1 MAADTGVVRAAGRR
15 LRRAWLPIAQTS
27 LAAGLA
33 WLVATELIGHPRPF
47 FAPIAALISLGISH
61 NQRLRRVAELMAGV
75 VIGIAVAELLVGVIG
90 SGAWQIALVVALSM
104 ALAVL
109 LDGGPIITIQAGVSA
124 VLVAALLPSGGTP
137 RAVDALVGAV
147 LGLLVAALLP
157 ADPLT
162 GGRRQLRTL
171 FDELIDALRAVTA
184 GLRDRDEATVLA
196 ALSRARE
203 TQPTVEELRSALR
216 AGEEIAMLAPLR
228 RRRRTELHRMEI
240 AALRADYALRNA
252 RVLARRALAALRE
265 AEQLPDT
272 LVARLEE
279 LVAAAQLLRDELDR
293 GEEPDRAR
301 AALVQAAGRCGPE
314 LLEGAGF
321 SGRVVAA
328 QLRSVVLDLL
338 QATGT
343 PRADA
348 AAALSPLPPT

>member
-1 MAADTGVVRAAGRR
+1 MAGGGGVVRSAGRR
-15 LRRAWLPIAQTS
+15 LRRAALPIAQAS

-33 WLVATELIGHPRPF
+33 WLVATTLIGHPRPF
-47 FAPIAALISLGISH
+47 FAPIAALISLGVSH

-90 SGAWQIALVVALSM
+90 SGAWQIALVVGLSM

-109 LDGGPIITIQAGVSA
+109 LDGGPVITIQAGVSA

-137 RAVDALVGAV
+137 RAVDALAGAV
-147 LGLLVAALLP
+147 IGLLVAALLP

-162 GGRRQLRTL
+162 GARRQLRAL
-171 FDELIDALRAVTA
+171 LDELSDALRAVAT
-184 GLRDRDEATVLA
+184 GLRDRDEAGVLG

-216 AGEEIAMLAPLR
+216 AGEEIATFAPLR
-228 RRRRTELHRMEI
+228 RRRRAELHRI
-240 AALRADYALRNA
+240 DVAAVRADYALRNA

-265 AEQLPDT
+265 GEPLSAAVPQ
-272 LVARLEE
+272 RLEA
-279 LVAAAQLLRDELDR
+279 LAAAAQLLRDELDR
-293 GEEPDRAR
+293 GGEPDRAR
-301 AALVQAAGRCGPE
+301 AALLDIAAECGPG
-314 LLEGAGF
+314 LLADTGF
-321 SGRVVAA
+321 SGRVVVA

-348 AAALSPLPPT
+348 AAALAALPPS

>member
-1 MAADTGVVRAAGRR
+1 MVRAAGRR

-27 LAAGLA
+27 LATGSA
-33 WLVATELIGHPRPF
+33 WLVATELVGHPRPF

-61 NQRLRRVAELMAGV
+61 NQRLRRVAELMVGV
-75 VIGIAVAELLVGVIG
+75 VIGIAVAELLIGVIG
-90 SGAWQIALVVALSM
+90 SGAWQIAVVVALSM

-109 LDGGPIITIQAGVSA
+109 LDGGPVITIQAGVSA

-147 LGLLVAALLP
+147 IGLLVAALLP

-162 GGRRQLRTL
+162 GARRQLRTL
-171 FDELIDALRAVTA
+171 FDELSDALRSVAA

-203 TQPTVEELRSALR
+203 TQPVVEELRSALR
-216 AGEEIAMLAPLR
+216 AGEEIATLAPLR
-228 RRRRTELHRMEI
+228 RRRRTELQRMEV
-240 AALRADYALRNA
+240 AAVRVDYALRNS
-252 RVLARRALAALRE
+252 RVLARRALAALRD
-265 AEQLPDT
+265 AEQLPGT
-272 LVARLEE
+272 LVQRLEE

-293 GEEPDRAR
+293 GEEPGRAR
-301 AALVQAAGRCGPE
+301 AALVQTAGRCGPE
-314 LLEGAGF
+314 LLEGGGF
-321 SGRVVAA
+321 SGRVVVA

-348 AAALSPLPPT
+348 TAALSPLPPA